1 MSISR
6 TLNPYRRLP
15 RVISDKAECQRS
27 SLDFVE
33 PPTAVDEHMCKRY
46 CATCP
51 VITEC
56 LQWALDNKEET
67 GIWGGTNDRERRK
80 IRRAVTRS
88 NTGRGDDNSQI
99 TGGNT
104 EAA

>member
-80 IRRAVTRS
+80 IRRGKTTKRRETA
-88 NTGRGDDNSQI
+88 DDSDLI
-99 TGGNT
+99 TGET
-104 EAA
+104 QAA